1 MARPVTA
8 KNAPPSTRSHDEEPL
23 AATNMLLGSL
33 VLQLLLARLATAQE
47 VVVVTQVPYLH
58 WLDT

>member
-1 MARPVTA
+1 MTA
-8 KNAPPSTRSHDEEPL
+8 KNAPPSTKHHDEEPL

-33 VLQLLLARLATAQE
+33 VLQLLARLATAQE
-47 VVVVTQVPYLH
+47 VVVVTQVRYLH

>member
-8 KNAPPSTRSHDEEPL
+8 KNVPPSTRSHDDEEPL

-33 VLQLLLARLATAQE
+33 VLQLLAGLATAQE
-47 VVVVTQVPYLH
+47 VVVVTQVRYLH